1 MMSREGRGHVV
12 GGGGGE
18 GGGVS
23 SCSMRGELLVGRY
36 QRVSG
41 MPFQFT
47 ADQQRFWN
55 PFPKTTVR
63 LYSIEATQPKH

>member
-1 MMSREGRGHVV
+1 MLLREGGGHVA

-18 GGGVS
+18 GGGVGS
-23 SCSMRGELLVGRY
+23 YSMRGELLVGRY

-41 MPFQFT
+41 MPFPFT

-55 PFPKTTVR
+55 PFPQTTVR